1 MKNIL
6 IPILVLIF
14 LVGAG
19 IAEALIVNNIFEDF
33 IAETDKLIELAKNEE
48 LTQEQ
53 FEAYDSM
60 WYDVREKCEF
70 FLPHSDVYELN
81 LRVSET
87 KGYVQNKDFESCLV
101 QLEVVKRLA
110 MYVRH
115 LAEPKDKRDRKSK
128 TPPPPR
134 GAGGGGTFVVLPGNR
149 KTNRAFFVFAP
160 LRTICFQ
167 TLSESSQPLSSASD
181 TFAERRLLGFQR
193 ADGHISC
200 RTESVLPAPLP
211 PDVKNGTTVFPS
223 KS

>member
-48 LTQEQ
+48 LTQEK
-53 FEAYDSM
+53 FDAYDSM

-87 KGYVQNKDFESCLV
+87 KGYVENKDFESCLV
-101 QLEVVKRLA
+101 QLGAVKRLA

-115 LAEPKDKRDRKSK
+115 LAEPK
-128 TPPPPR
+128 
-134 GAGGGGTFVVLPGNR
+134 
-149 KTNRAFFVFAP
+149 
-160 LRTICFQ
+160 LR
-167 TLSESSQPLSSASD
+167 
-181 TFAERRLLGFQR
+181 
-193 ADGHISC
+193 HI
-200 RTESVLPAPLP
+200 L
-211 PDVKNGTTVFPS
+211 
-223 KS
+223 

>member
-48 LTQEQ
+48 LMQEK
-53 FEAYDSM
+53 FDAYDSM

-87 KGYVQNKDFESCLV
+87 KGYVENKDFESCLV

-115 LAEPKDKRDRKSK
+115 LAEPK
-128 TPPPPR
+128 
-134 GAGGGGTFVVLPGNR
+134 
-149 KTNRAFFVFAP
+149 
-160 LRTICFQ
+160 LR
-167 TLSESSQPLSSASD
+167 
-181 TFAERRLLGFQR
+181 
-193 ADGHISC
+193 HI
-200 RTESVLPAPLP
+200 L
-211 PDVKNGTTVFPS
+211 
-223 KS
+223 

>member
-48 LTQEQ
+48 LTQEK
-53 FEAYDSM
+53 FDAYDSM

-87 KGYVQNKDFESCLV
+87 KGYVENIDCESCLV

-115 LAEPKDKRDRKSK
+115 LAEPK
-128 TPPPPR
+128 
-134 GAGGGGTFVVLPGNR
+134 
-149 KTNRAFFVFAP
+149 
-160 LRTICFQ
+160 LR
-167 TLSESSQPLSSASD
+167 
-181 TFAERRLLGFQR
+181 
-193 ADGHISC
+193 HI
-200 RTESVLPAPLP
+200 L
-211 PDVKNGTTVFPS
+211 
-223 KS
+223 

>member
-48 LTQEQ
+48 LTQEK
-53 FEAYDSM
+53 FDAYDSM

-70 FLPHSDVYELN
+70 FLLN

-87 KGYVQNKDFESCLV
+87 KGYVENKDFESCLV

-115 LAEPKDKRDRKSK
+115 LAEPK
-128 TPPPPR
+128 
-134 GAGGGGTFVVLPGNR
+134 
-149 KTNRAFFVFAP
+149 
-160 LRTICFQ
+160 LR
-167 TLSESSQPLSSASD
+167 
-181 TFAERRLLGFQR
+181 
-193 ADGHISC
+193 HI
-200 RTESVLPAPLP
+200 L
-211 PDVKNGTTVFPS
+211 
-223 KS
+223 

>member
-87 KGYVQNKDFESCLV
+87 KGYVQNKDIESCLV

-110 MYVRH
+110 MYVIH
-115 LAEPKDKRDRKSK
+115 LAEPK
-128 TPPPPR
+128 
-134 GAGGGGTFVVLPGNR
+134 
-149 KTNRAFFVFAP
+149 
-160 LRTICFQ
+160 LR
-167 TLSESSQPLSSASD
+167 
-181 TFAERRLLGFQR
+181 
-193 ADGHISC
+193 HI
-200 RTESVLPAPLP
+200 L
-211 PDVKNGTTVFPS
+211 
-223 KS
+223 

>member
-1 MKNIL
+1 M
-6 IPILVLIF
+6 PILVLIF

-48 LTQEQ
+48 LTQEK
-53 FEAYDSM
+53 FDAYDSM

-87 KGYVQNKDFESCLV
+87 KGYVENKDFESCLV

-115 LAEPKDKRDRKSK
+115 LAEPK
-128 TPPPPR
+128 
-134 GAGGGGTFVVLPGNR
+134 
-149 KTNRAFFVFAP
+149 
-160 LRTICFQ
+160 LR
-167 TLSESSQPLSSASD
+167 
-181 TFAERRLLGFQR
+181 
-193 ADGHISC
+193 HI
-200 RTESVLPAPLP
+200 L
-211 PDVKNGTTVFPS
+211 
-223 KS
+223 

>member
-53 FEAYDSM
+53 FEAYDSL

-87 KGYVQNKDFESCLV
+87 KGYVQNKDFESCLA

-115 LAEPKDKRDRKSK
+115 LAEPK
-128 TPPPPR
+128 
-134 GAGGGGTFVVLPGNR
+134 
-149 KTNRAFFVFAP
+149 
-160 LRTICFQ
+160 LR
-167 TLSESSQPLSSASD
+167 
-181 TFAERRLLGFQR
+181 
-193 ADGHISC
+193 HI
-200 RTESVLPAPLP
+200 L
-211 PDVKNGTTVFPS
+211 
-223 KS
+223 

>member
-1 MKNIL
+1 M
-6 IPILVLIF
+6 LIF

-115 LAEPKDKRDRKSK
+115 LAEPK
-128 TPPPPR
+128 
-134 GAGGGGTFVVLPGNR
+134 
-149 KTNRAFFVFAP
+149 
-160 LRTICFQ
+160 LR
-167 TLSESSQPLSSASD
+167 
-181 TFAERRLLGFQR
+181 
-193 ADGHISC
+193 HI
-200 RTESVLPAPLP
+200 L
-211 PDVKNGTTVFPS
+211 
-223 KS
+223 

>member
-48 LTQEQ
+48 LTQEK
-53 FEAYDSM
+53 FDAYDSM

-87 KGYVQNKDFESCLV
+87 KGNAENKDFESCLV

-115 LAEPKDKRDRKSK
+115 LAEPK
-128 TPPPPR
+128 
-134 GAGGGGTFVVLPGNR
+134 
-149 KTNRAFFVFAP
+149 
-160 LRTICFQ
+160 LR
-167 TLSESSQPLSSASD
+167 
-181 TFAERRLLGFQR
+181 
-193 ADGHISC
+193 HI
-200 RTESVLPAPLP
+200 L
-211 PDVKNGTTVFPS
+211 
-223 KS
+223 

>member
-48 LTQEQ
+48 LTQEK
-53 FEAYDSM
+53 FDAYDSM

-87 KGYVQNKDFESCLV
+87 KEYVENKDFESCLV

-110 MYVRH
+110 MDVRH
-115 LAEPKDKRDRKSK
+115 LAEPK
-128 TPPPPR
+128 
-134 GAGGGGTFVVLPGNR
+134 
-149 KTNRAFFVFAP
+149 
-160 LRTICFQ
+160 LR
-167 TLSESSQPLSSASD
+167 
-181 TFAERRLLGFQR
+181 
-193 ADGHISC
+193 HI
-200 RTESVLPAPLP
+200 L
-211 PDVKNGTTVFPS
+211 
-223 KS
+223 

>member
-33 IAETDKLIELAKNEE
+33 IAETDKLIELAKNEVG
-48 LTQEQ
+48 LVITGH
-53 FEAYDSM
+53 FCDSM

-115 LAEPKDKRDRKSK
+115 LAEPK
-128 TPPPPR
+128 
-134 GAGGGGTFVVLPGNR
+134 
-149 KTNRAFFVFAP
+149 
-160 LRTICFQ
+160 LR
-167 TLSESSQPLSSASD
+167 
-181 TFAERRLLGFQR
+181 
-193 ADGHISC
+193 HI
-200 RTESVLPAPLP
+200 L
-211 PDVKNGTTVFPS
+211 
-223 KS
+223 